1 MTNADDGDG
10 PRMTMAVEDQS
21 MLGIFGMTVYELM
34 AAEEYARALITD
46 EHTVRAMKEFTD
58 ASPKADAFKSDAIR
72 GTGAWKSD
80 AGTMLM
86 TSIFLDDP
94 KKLDSFKLL
103 LDQMLIKPPVYR
115 DLADWW
121 LFFAALEAATG
132 FQLETCVGRKREGG
146 LTTHLLEALGTQGK
160 IWSAYIAEPVKRAGA
175 TLSISNIDLE
185 VGGGEQ
191 ATGGDFGLILDFD
204 GKTVQPG
211 AKKRPDDHRIVPLIF
226 QAKRYARPTA
236 DISQSHPKRG
246 PQHTLLGRNDCA
258 AAYIFYENLK
268 HAPIP
273 LPPLVKR
280 VENVPGPTTTDVL
293 DQSLDFATYLLR
305 AAIDPVYAPRAHST
319 DDALRMIFKKAA
331 PQDLTK
337 LVVVSNDPGAGNRY
351 RSGFGML
358 KHQLKGYGDE
368 PDFVHQEN

>member
-1 MTNADDGDG
+1 
-10 PRMTMAVEDQS
+10 MAVEDQS

-175 TLSISNIDLE
+175 TLSISASLSTLTEKPSNQVLRSARMTTASFRSSSKRSVTHGRRRISRNRIPS
-185 VGGGEQ
+185 VG
-191 ATGGDFGLILDFD
+191 
-204 GKTVQPG
+204 
-211 AKKRPDDHRIVPLIF
+211 R
-226 QAKRYARPTA
+226 
-236 DISQSHPKRG
+236 
-246 PQHTLLGRNDCA
+246 
-258 AAYIFYENLK
+258 
-268 HAPIP
+268 
-273 LPPLVKR
+273 
-280 VENVPGPTTTDVL
+280 
-293 DQSLDFATYLLR
+293 
-305 AAIDPVYAPRAHST
+305 ST
-319 DDALRMIFKKAA
+319 
-331 PQDLTK
+331 
-337 LVVVSNDPGAGNRY
+337 
-351 RSGFGML
+351 
-358 KHQLKGYGDE
+358 HC
-368 PDFVHQEN
+368 